1 MLLLRL
7 LLLALLPIHHH
18 FIPVFR
24 DVFLKVSRHQQNI
37 SLQNTSKNVALPEQQ
52 QHFRPGKVRH
62 CLRLVRFLRR
72 LLSLFWLVVVVVV
85 RVSDPL
91 FLSFSLTLARLD
103 HVCHGLPK
111 QDVSRRPHQNHAR
124 NQSVHIIIKG
134 DYLFRGERRRLFV
147 VVAVQNESLRVFLGL
162 RSRTRGLVRLKRV
175 EVLRRIGN
183 EEGFG
188 KRRRRRQT
196 TARRTRRG
204 RDDEDGNGNN
214 TTRIKNR
221 IHI

>member
-1 MLLLRL
+1 MS
-7 LLLALLPIHHH
+7 
-18 FIPVFR
+18 R
-24 DVFLKVSRHQQNI
+24 DDHTTTPETKAS
-37 SLQNTSKNVALPEQQ
+37 TS
-52 QHFRPGKVRH
+52 
-62 CLRLVRFLRR
+62 
-72 LLSLFWLVVVVVV
+72 S
-85 RVSDPL
+85 
-91 FLSFSLTLARLD
+91 
-103 HVCHGLPK
+103 
-111 QDVSRRPHQNHAR
+111 
-124 NQSVHIIIKG
+124 KG
-134 DYLFRGERRRLFV
+134 DLFRGERRLFV

-204 RDDEDGNGNN
+204 RDDEDGNGN

-221 IHI
+221 IQLYIYI

>member
-24 DVFLKVSRHQQNI
+24 DDVFLKVSRHQQNI
-37 SLQNTSKNVALPEQQ
+37 SLQNKSKNVALPEQ

-72 LLSLFWLVVVVVV
+72 LLSLFWLVVVVV

-91 FLSFSLTLARLD
+91 FLAFSLTLARLD

-111 QDVSRRPHQNHAR
+111 QDVSRRPHSHNRKRVHVGDLRQN
-124 NQSVHIIIKG
+124 S
-134 DYLFRGERRRLFV
+134 RLELV
-147 VVAVQNESLRVFLGL
+147 VGAVQIESLRLFLGL
-162 RSRTRGLVRLKRV
+162 RSRTRGLVRLERV

-188 KRRRRRQT
+188 ERRRRGQT
-196 TARRTRRG
+196 TARGKGRG
-204 RDDEDGNGNN
+204 RDDKDGNGS
-214 TTRIKNR
+214 TRLKNKEQ
-221 IHI
+221 IYI

>member
-1 MLLLRL
+1 M
-7 LLLALLPIHHH
+7 
-18 FIPVFR
+18 
-24 DVFLKVSRHQQNI
+24 
-37 SLQNTSKNVALPEQQ
+37 SLSPNNTSTFVPERCVV
-52 QHFRPGKVRH
+52 FVSFVVFDDV
-62 CLRLVRFLRR
+62 C
-72 LLSLFWLVVVVVV
+72 LFWLVVVV

-111 QDVSRRPHQNHAR
+111 QDVSRRPHHHAR

-134 DYLFRGERRRLFV
+134 DYLFRGDRRRLFV
-147 VVAVQNESLRVFLGL
+147 VGAKVQNESLRVFLGL

-204 RDDEDGNGNN
+204 RDDEDGNGN